1 MFALKKETQSIYTLT
16 FAKLCLSSLLFSAS
30 YNMLIPELPAYLANM
45 GGSRYIG
52 LIIALFTLTA
62 GLSRPFSGILT
73 DKVGRK
79 PVMIFGALVCIVC
92 GLLYPI
98 LGTVAGFLFLRLFH
112 GFSTGFTP
120 TAVVTYVA
128 DIVPKT
134 RWGEAFG
141 VQGLFI
147 TSGLALGPAIGS
159 TIKLAFSYDILFYSS
174 SVMALLSV
182 LLVGSLRETLV
193 RKERFVWK
201 MLRISFRDI
210 LAKEVFTPALLTFLA
225 YLAFGMALTLIPDWS
240 DHLGIRN
247 RGSFFLSY
255 TVSSILIRIL
265 AGKLS
270 DTLGRRKM
278 ALVGLLILTLALVF
292 MALYTSAIG
301 LMITAS
307 LYGLAMGILSPT
319 LSAWTIDLSF
329 DARRGKAVATRFI
342 ALEAGIGLGALGS
355 GWWYRDRYE
364 GIPQIMMACALMV
377 FLGFLYTFFLKKKS

>member
-30 YNMLIPELPAYLANM
+30 YNMLIPELPAYLATM

-141 VQGLFI
+141 VQGLFF

-193 RKERFVWK
+193 QKERFVWK
-201 MLRISFRDI
+201 MLRISLRDI

-292 MALYTSAIG
+292 MGLYASAIG

-329 DARRGKAVATRFI
+329 EARRGKAVATRFI

-355 GWWYRDRYE
+355 GWWYQDRYE
-364 GIPQIMMACALMV
+364 AIPQIMMACAFMV
-377 FLGFLYTFFLKKKS
+377 FVGFLYTFFLKKKS